1 MSTLLNREV
10 LMSEALKILAD
21 YRCSEAYLKQALK
34 KRFANFSDTDKAINA
49 LMIRLKGLNLLSDTF
64 HAESIALR
72 YIDKGNHFI
81 FNKLKEKGFNEKVI
95 ATVINRLE
103 DEHQRALAVVQK
115 KAQHSKEPLSAPSLF
130 RFLSNRRFSFDVIN
144 QVSNTFLG

>member
-34 KRFANFSDTDKAINA
+34 KRFANFSDTDKTINA

-81 FNKLKEKGFNEKVI
+81 FNKLNEKVI

-103 DEHQRALAVVQK
+103 DEHQRALAAVQK
-115 KAQHSKEPLSAPSLF
+115 KGSALERASKRAQSFPLLK
-130 RFLSNRRFSFDVIN
+130 
-144 QVSNTFLG
+144 Q